1 MPPESGYDGLRAT
14 GCGLRATGWFLR
26 LAVLV
31 VSAILLLGCPRDD
44 QGRGEPPL
52 RPLVYTESPSGGQM
66 QPILGYEM
74 WMGESDPTRYP
85 DEPPVL
91 DSDGT
96 VGSGFPSQND
106 TSTPDALARVLFT
119 GLVLQQEELVLD
131 LVMTPQQYAD
141 VARTSYANAADL
153 INAVRSQTADVYL
166 TFRGEVLSEQ
176 RLGGLGALLEIES
189 VRAGSGR
196 LVTGEVADDEQVPAM
211 VLGTELRMRLR
222 DTEQV
227 FRLRLPKLLLNAHG
241 QWRLA
246 EAPEIGGM
254 LSLFIDMG
262 FHLSPSLL
270 EFEHHPLPYFSGNY
284 WTYRIRREP
293 RDLSDEANEDD
304 NTSSNDSAVD
314 EELEPDQEEE
324 LPTFREDVLSRD
336 DYDGYALVRI
346 RRSYDDLSHGEENV
360 YYLLT
365 ARRLYY
371 CERECRRNIE
381 DVSWLL
387 AHLSRRTPELV
398 FPLRPGIGWR
408 TGGRY
413 DSDGEYQTRSRFE
426 LADVPA
432 GFFEQ
437 AVCVSQSIVEGHE
450 HRFFVRGLG
459 IVLTRIDGGVET
471 TYYELVDYRSIP

>member
-1 MPPESGYDGLRAT
+1 
-14 GCGLRATGWFLR
+14 
-26 LAVLV
+26 
-31 VSAILLLGCPRDD
+31 
-44 QGRGEPPL
+44 
-52 RPLVYTESPSGGQM
+52 M

-91 DSDGT
+91 NSNEADDS
-96 VGSGFPSQND
+96 VFPGQND
-106 TSTPDALARVLFT
+106 ASTPDALARVLFT

-131 LVMTPQQYAD
+131 LVMAPQQYAD
-141 VARTSYANAADL
+141 VARTSYS
-153 INAVRSQTADVYL
+153 NAVDIISDVREQTTNVYL
-166 TFRGEVLSEQ
+166 AFRGEVLSEQ
-176 RLGGLGALLEIES
+176 RLGGLSALLEIES
-189 VRAGSGR
+189 VHAGSGR

-227 FRLRLPKLLLNAHG
+227 FRLRLPKLLLNEDG

-262 FHLSPSLL
+262 FHLSPSML

-284 WTYRIRREP
+284 WTYQVRTERNP
-293 RDLSDEANEDD
+293 SSDDSSPAEDD
-304 NTSSNDSAVD
+304 
-314 EELEPDQEEE
+314 EPDQDEA
-324 LPTFREDVLSRD
+324 LPTFRDEVLSRD

-346 RRSYDDLSHGEENV
+346 RRSYDDLSRGEETD

-371 CERECRRNIE
+371 CERDCRRNIE

-408 TGGRY
+408 TGGRF
-413 DSDGEYQTRSRFE
+413 DSEGEYQTRSRFE

-437 AVCVSQSIVEGHE
+437 SVCVSQSIVEGRE

-459 IVLTRIDGGVET
+459 VVLTRIDGGVET
-471 TYYELVDYRSIP
+471 TYYELVDYRTIP